1 MKKNTLFTVLLAL
14 AGMMWTTSVQA
25 QKVIVKGD
33 EITEDGSFTPHGGTG
48 TVTWNKATATLT
60 LDNVNLS
67 NTNSTFLRFEDM
79 PLVKIVLVGNNLVD
93 CRWQAL
99 YMKDCD
105 VEFSGSGSLT
115 VRSKLETAMQQ
126 SLSAPHTLTIKD
138 CKFDVQGEKRSLL
151 GAENKGNK
159 CLTLVIDNA
168 TVKAKGF
175 TNGSSAMSG
184 IANLKA
190 YQLKNCH
197 IATPGVKFGMRPY
210 LTYYELIDDNNQVY
224 PGEVTIVPDNTTG
237 ISEVVTSGDVTVK
250 AIYTPDGRQ
259 LQKMQ
264 RGLNIVKMSDGTTKK
279 VVQQ

>member
-14 AGMMWTTSVQA
+14 AGMMWITSVQA

-33 EITEDGSFTPHGGTG
+33 EITEDGSFTLGGG

-60 LDNVNLS
+60 LNNVNLPS
-67 NTNSTFLRFEDM
+67 TNSTFLRCEDM
-79 PLVKIVLVGNNLVD
+79 PLLKIVLVGDNLVNSK
-93 CRWQAL
+93 WQTL

-105 VEFSGSGSLT
+105 VEISGSGSFT
-115 VRSKLETAMQQ
+115 ARSELGTAIQQ
-126 SLSAPHTLTIKD
+126 NLSAPHTLTIKN
-138 CKFDVQGEKRSLL
+138 CKFDVQGKQRSLL
-151 GAENKGNK
+151 GAEKGGNK

-168 TVKAKGF
+168 TVKAKGS
-175 TNGSSAMSG
+175 TSGSSKLSG

-210 LTYYELIDDNNQVY
+210 LTYYELIDDDDQIY

-237 ISEVVTSGDVTVK
+237 ISEVITSGDATVK